1 VWLASVETNLGEK
14 LNLLRSDGFIG
25 GKALLA
31 FLTPLDN
38 YCATHKAEP
47 EDDPLRNWFDW
58 FSQLDSQAAPSLA
71 EATQALRQAYYVGEW
86 NYLESDYE
94 LYRSRAPNLP
104 LSAAE
109 FISII
114 EALEAKWTDIKS
126 VLESVE
132 TLLQLLMRR
141 NPEPVD
147 GLYNP
152 SDTLPDLQG
161 LRDVLDIF
169 VKRKAEKVRVQ
180 IL

>member
-1 VWLASVETNLGEK
+1 VWFASVETNFGEK
-14 LNLLRSDGFIG
+14 LNLLRSDGFVG

-38 YCATHKAEP
+38 YCATDKAEP
-47 EDDPLRNWFDW
+47 EDEPLRNWFDW
-58 FSQLDSQAAPSLA
+58 FSRLDSQADPSLA
-71 EATQALRQAYYVGEW
+71 ETTKAFRQVYYVGER
-86 NYLESDYE
+86 NFLESDYE
-94 LYRSRAPNLP
+94 LYRSRTRDLP

-109 FISII
+109 FISTI
-114 EALEAKWTDIKS
+114 EALEATWTDAKS
-126 VLESVE
+126 VLQSIES
-132 TLLQLLMRR
+132 LLHLLMTS

-169 VKRKAEKVRVQ
+169 VKRNAEKVRIQ